1 VTESTRYNTCKDH
14 AYSTLIDISKIRISL
29 LVKPVTSMTSPLE
42 HEYLQE
48 GGSPTFIVVSGS
60 IASAVPSNAR
70 VVKSLVEARK
80 HIGRGE
86 AYVEYRRYIG
96 LDGTG
101 SMPWVVTINDGDHQ
115 VVDSQHSTLHKAF
128 QIAVRMNAPEP
139 VESYKPEHEIISL
152 FRRFVGDKR

>member
-1 VTESTRYNTCKDH
+1 MS
-14 AYSTLIDISKIRISL
+14 I
-29 LVKPVTSMTSPLE
+29 TSPSK

-48 GGSPTFIVVSGS
+48 GGRPTFVIISGS
-60 IASAVPSNAR
+60 IASAIPSNTR
-70 VVKSLVEARK
+70 IVKSLVEARK
-80 HIGRGE
+80 HIRRGE

>member
-1 VTESTRYNTCKDH
+1 MS
-14 AYSTLIDISKIRISL
+14 I
-29 LVKPVTSMTSPLE
+29 TSPLD

-48 GGSPTFIVVSGS
+48 GGRPTFITVSES

-80 HIGRGE
+80 HLRRGE
-86 AYVEYRRYIG
+86 AYVAHRRYIG

-115 VVDSQHSTLHKAF
+115 VVDSQHATLLKAF
-128 QIAVRMNAPEP
+128 QIAVRMNAPDS
-139 VESYKPEHEIISL
+139 VASDKPEHKIISL